1 MKNAAVLLFCGDPRR
16 DSWQKR
22 LPRHFLATIHRS
34 LRRLIGTI
42 AGADLFTVSAN
53 HGRVRVSGAAFDH
66 VAVADT
72 LGQQIEVAVRQSFA
86 AGYRRVIILAGDV
99 VLLTRDVVVDA
110 LDALDAPSASI
121 ALGRSGDGG
130 FYLAGFNR
138 LPHLDWDAVVG
149 CRERAADALIAAAGA
164 RSVPLTLLPTV
175 DDVDSIADALRLISL
190 RGAFIRSRVLVR
202 ALVSLLL
209 STFAATR
216 RITGHLAAHLSPH
229 NLRGPPLGIARF

>member
-1 MKNAAVLLFCGDPRR
+1 
-16 DSWQKR
+16 
-22 LPRHFLATIHRS
+22 
-34 LRRLIGTI
+34 
-42 AGADLFTVSAN
+42 
-53 HGRVRVSGAAFDH
+53 
-66 VAVADT
+66 
-72 LGQQIEVAVRQSFA
+72 
-86 AGYRRVIILAGDV
+86 VIILAGDV
-99 VLLTRDVVVDA
+99 VLLTRDVVVHA
-110 LDALDAPSASI
+110 LDALDGPSASI

-164 RSVPLTLLPTV
+164 RSIPLTLLPTV

-190 RGAFIRSRVLVR
+190 RGAFIRTRALVR

-209 STFAATR
+209 SAFAATR
-216 RITGHLAAHLSPH
+216 RITGHLAAHLSAH